1 MRARLSGS
9 LGAKLLVGQLLVV
22 IAGALTLLLVALLLG
37 PGIFRGHVR
46 DALGYVPPE
55 VGRHLD
61 MAFHTATLIS
71 LAVAVA
77 ASVATAVALSWVVSA
92 HVVQPVRAL
101 AAAAQRIARGTHTA
115 RVPIRGTDELA
126 QLAEAFNEMAG
137 SLEHAEAIRPQ
148 LLADVAHE
156 PRTPLATVESYV
168 EALADGVL
176 AADAENWSAIR
187 SETARLSRLVNDLQ
201 RVSRAE
207 AHQLDLHPAPTDP
220 GELVQD
226 AVKAARPAFA
236 TKGVA
241 LETDVQTNL
250 LMVDV
255 DRERIAEVLA
265 NLLTNALRH
274 TPPGGTVQAS
284 AGQRVDRIEIV
295 VADNGEGIGAEHL
308 DSVFERSTASTPHAR
323 GPAAEPA
330 SALPSSVRSSR
341 PTAVRSK
348 RVARAPGE
356 APPSPSGSRSLA
368 RGHRAR
374 AQARQRAHRTSGGQC
389 LGVLDATEASD
400 PEEPWPT
407 AVRWRLPHSGW
418 TSSSRSSPK
427 RSPRHWRLI

>member
-9 LGAKLLVGQLLVV
+9 LGAKLLLGQLLVV
-22 IAGALTLLLVALLLG
+22 IAGALTLLLVALQLG

-77 ASVATAVALSWVVSA
+77 ASVATALALSWVVSA
-92 HVVQPVRAL
+92 RVVQPVREL
-101 AAAAQRIARGTHTA
+101 AAAAHRIATGTHA
-115 RVPIRGTDELA
+115 AGVPVRGTDELA
-126 QLAEAFNEMAG
+126 QLAEAFNEMAA
-137 SLEHAEAIRPQ
+137 SLQHAEEIRRQ

-156 PRTPLATVESYV
+156 LRTPLATVESYV

-187 SETARLSRLVNDLQ
+187 TETARLNRLVNDLQ

-220 GELVQD
+220 GELVQA

-236 TKGVA
+236 TKGVT
-241 LETDVQTNL
+241 LESDIQPNL
-250 LMVDV
+250 PTVDV

-274 TPPGGTVQAS
+274 AAPGGTVQAS
-284 AGQRVDRIEIV
+284 AGRRDGCIEIA
-295 VADNGEGIGAEHL
+295 VADVGEGIGPEHL
-308 DSVFERSTASTPHAR
+308 DRVFERFYR
-323 GPAAEPA
+323 IDPA
-330 SALPSSVRSSR
+330 
-341 PTAVRSK
+341 
-348 RVARAPGE
+348 
-356 APPSPSGSRSLA
+356 
-368 RGHRAR
+368 RAR
-374 AQARQRAHRTSGGQC
+374 ASGGTGIG
-389 LGVLDATEASD
+389 LTIVRAIVEAHDGTVKATSPGAGRGA
-400 PEEPWPT
+400 T
-407 AVRWRLPHSGW
+407 FTVRLPI
-418 TSSSRSSPK
+418 SRPRATHEGPGATANSPD
-427 RSPRHWRLI
+427 

>member
-9 LGAKLLVGQLLVV
+9 LGAKLLLGQLLVV

-77 ASVATAVALSWVVSA
+77 ASVATALALSWVVSA
-92 HVVQPVRAL
+92 RVVQPVRAL

-115 RVPIRGTDELA
+115 RVPVRGTDELA
-126 QLAEAFNEMAG
+126 QLAGAFNEMAG
-137 SLEHAEAIRPQ
+137 SLEHAEEIRRQ

-156 PRTPLATVESYV
+156 LRTPLATVESYV

-187 SETARLSRLVNDLQ
+187 SETARLNRLVNDLQ

-241 LETDVQTNL
+241 LESYIQTNL
-250 LMVDV
+250 PMVDV

-274 TPPGGTVQAS
+274 TPRGGTVQAS
-284 AGQRVDRIEIV
+284 VGQRVDRIEIV
-295 VADNGEGIGAEHL
+295 VADDGDGIGAEHL
-308 DSVFERSTASTPHAR
+308 DRIFERFYR
-323 GPAAEPA
+323 IDPA
-330 SALPSSVRSSR
+330 
-341 PTAVRSK
+341 
-348 RVARAPGE
+348 
-356 APPSPSGSRSLA
+356 
-368 RGHRAR
+368 RAR
-374 AQARQRAHRTSGGQC
+374 ASGGTGIG
-389 LGVLDATEASD
+389 LAIVRAIVEAHDGTVEASS
-400 PEEPWPT
+400 EGAGRGAT
-407 AVRWRLPHSGW
+407 FTVRLPI
-418 TSSSRSSPK
+418 SRSWAPYEGPGATASSP
-427 RSPRHWRLI
+427 H

>member
-9 LGAKLLVGQLLVV
+9 LGAKLLLGQLLVV

-71 LAVAVA
+71 LAVAVG
-77 ASVATAVALSWVVSA
+77 ASVATALALSWVVSA
-92 HVVQPVRAL
+92 RVVEPVRAL
-101 AAAAQRIARGTHTA
+101 AAAAQRIARGTHRA
-115 RVPIRGTDELA
+115 RVPVRGTDELA
-126 QLAEAFNEMAG
+126 QLAEAFNEMAT
-137 SLEHAEAIRPQ
+137 SLEHAEDIRRQ

-156 PRTPLATVESYV
+156 LRTPLATVESYV

-176 AADAENWSAIR
+176 AADAENWGAIR
-187 SETARLSRLVNDLQ
+187 SETARLGRLVNDLQ

-220 GELVQD
+220 GELAQD

-241 LETDVQTNL
+241 LESDIQTNL
-250 LMVDV
+250 PMVDV

-274 TPPGGTVQAS
+274 TPPGGIVQAS
-284 AGQRVDRIEIV
+284 AGQRADRLEMV
-295 VADNGEGIGAEHL
+295 VSDDGEGIAAEHL
-308 DSVFERSTASTPHAR
+308 DRVFERFYR
-323 GPAAEPA
+323 VDPA
-330 SALPSSVRSSR
+330 
-341 PTAVRSK
+341 
-348 RVARAPGE
+348 
-356 APPSPSGSRSLA
+356 
-368 RGHRAR
+368 RAR
-374 AQARQRAHRTSGGQC
+374 ASGGTGIGLAIVRAIVEAHGGSVLASSEA
-389 LGVLDATEASD
+389 LGRGATF
-400 PEEPWPT
+400 T
-407 AVRWRLPHSGW
+407 LRLPIPGSSTGQAGRSDASGA
-418 TSSSRSSPK
+418 
-427 RSPRHWRLI
+427 

>member
-9 LGAKLLVGQLLVV
+9 LGAKLLLGQLLVV

-77 ASVATAVALSWVVSA
+77 ASVATALALSWVVSA
-92 HVVQPVRAL
+92 RVVQPVRAL

-115 RVPIRGTDELA
+115 RVPVRGTDELA
-126 QLAEAFNEMAG
+126 QLAEAFNEMAA
-137 SLEHAEAIRPQ
+137 SLEHAEQIRRQ

-156 PRTPLATVESYV
+156 LRTPLATVESYV

-187 SETARLSRLVNDLQ
+187 SETARLNRLVNDLQ

-220 GELVQD
+220 GDLVQD

-241 LETDVQTNL
+241 LESEIETNL
-250 LMVDV
+250 PTVDV

-274 TPPGGTVQAS
+274 TPSGGTVQAS
-284 AGQRVDRIEIV
+284 VGQRADRIEIV
-295 VADNGEGIGAEHL
+295 VADNGEGIAAEHL
-308 DSVFERSTASTPHAR
+308 DRVFERFYR
-323 GPAAEPA
+323 IDPA
-330 SALPSSVRSSR
+330 
-341 PTAVRSK
+341 
-348 RVARAPGE
+348 
-356 APPSPSGSRSLA
+356 
-368 RGHRAR
+368 RAR
-374 AQARQRAHRTSGGQC
+374 ASGGTGIG
-389 LGVLDATEASD
+389 LAIVRAIVEAHGGTVTAASPGSGHGTVLTL
-400 PEEPWPT
+400 
-407 AVRWRLPHSGW
+407 RLPVR
-418 TSSSRSSPK
+418 RSD
-427 RSPRHWRLI
+427 RAR